1 MIGGAAA
8 AGTGEYALTRAHLVP
23 EGDFEGT
30 VHSVFP
36 AACNIAVG
44 GLLVTVHDAGKQH
57 TPTSVRVVAAASK
70 VWSPAVRTG
79 DRAVCRS
86 GTLSFGPHTL
96 HLRRLPVWS
105 PAPIP
110 RWSQPLSARS
120 RVAYLGRARATHL
133 PAGSAPLTPAFKS
146 ATRQLQV
153 TLQQR
158 PPHGGEVDPV
168 VRRLIGA
175 GPGLTPA
182 GDDVLV
188 GLLAALYRG
197 GSAAASAS
205 AAFSCL
211 SQTIS
216 RYLPRTT
223 DVSAHY
229 LRLATR
235 GFFSE
240 PLTRLIDAVVGDAC
254 VEEVHRRMSEVLS
267 VGATSGADALHG
279 VLLGLD
285 VVLSLPVVNEKVA

>member
-1 MIGGAAA
+1 MIDGCTA
-8 AGTGEYALTRAHLVP
+8 AGLGEHAVSRAHLVP

-36 AACNIAVG
+36 TACNIAVG
-44 GLLVTVHDAGKQH
+44 ELLVTVHDAGKQH
-57 TPTSVRVVAAASK
+57 TPTSVRVGTDAST
-70 VWSPAVRTG
+70 VWSPAVRIG

-86 GTLSFGPHTL
+86 GTLGFGRHTL

-105 PAPIP
+105 PALIA
-110 RWSQPLSARS
+110 RWAQPSPAR
-120 RVAYLGRARATHL
+120 VDQLARARETHVS
-133 PAGSAPLTPAFKS
+133 AGSAPTTPGLKS
-146 ATRQLQV
+146 AARELQA
-153 TLQQR
+153 TLRER
-158 PPHGGEVDPV
+158 PPHGTDVDPV

-197 GSAAASAS
+197 GSAVSFAT

-211 SQTIS
+211 SQAIP
-216 RYLPRTT
+216 RYIHRTT

-235 GFFSE
+235 GFFGE
-240 PLTRLIDAVVGDAC
+240 PLTNLIDAVVGDAST
-254 VEEVHRRMSEVLS
+254 EEVHSRMSAVLS
-267 VGATSGADALHG
+267 VGATSGADALLG

-285 VVLSLPVVNEKVA
+285 VVLHSPVNEKVA